1 MQIRDWMTTDVV
13 TATPETSM
21 LKVSKM
27 MKEYNIR
34 RVPVVDPSHHVI
46 GIISDRDVKD
56 ASPSKATTLDM
67 HELYYLL
74 SEVKARDIMTP
85 NPVTVNLRDTVERVA
100 LLILERGIG
109 GLPVVDDDGLLV
121 GIITDHDLFKI
132 LVEVS
137 GVRKGGVQ
145 MAVAFRDGVGVAA
158 APVRP
163 AARAQRKPC
172 LHADGGQQAGAGH
185 AGSVSA
191 HQSHGAQRGE
201 QADRGSPGQ
210 IPHAV
215 LGARKRPRGIAP
227 SFPDMAGR
235 AGGFCEWAC
244 FLKRLV
250 ATCLKRPDCRL
261 PVKVLSF
268 SGFRH
273 CAEAPTSNSQHVQ
286 GGRAWL
292 KSLTKGRPLKSTKT
306 VSCFVSTTGA
316 PNGSNM

>member
-1 MQIRDWMTTDVV
+1 MIDIV
-13 TATPETSM
+13 
-21 LKVSKM
+21 LL
-27 MKEYNIR
+27 
-34 RVPVVDPSHHVI
+34 I
-46 GIISDRDVKD
+46 GR
-56 ASPSKATTLDM
+56 
-67 HELYYLL
+67 LL
-74 SEVKARDIMTP
+74 F
-85 NPVTVNLRDTVERVA
+85 VA
-100 LLILERGIG
+100 LLYLFLFAIMKTGIGLVRGQRKKEKTWTVAVERGPKE
-109 GLPVVDDDGLLV
+109 L
-121 GIITDHDLFKI
+121 
-132 LVEVS
+132 
-137 GVRKGGVQ
+137 RGVQ
-145 MAVAFRDGVGVAA
+145 IAVRSGRVGVLLPLFDLLRAHNA
-158 APVRP
+158 SLVSMLTADSRLGPDMREVYLRISPMERSEENRLIEEVR
-163 AARAQRKPC
+163 AR
-172 LHADGGQQAGAGH
+172 
-185 AGSVSA
+185 V
-191 HQSHGAQRGE
+191 
-201 QADRGSPGQ
+201 
-210 IPHAV
+210 PHAV

>member
-137 GVRKGGVQ
+137 GVRKGGVLLPL
-145 MAVAFRDGVGVAA
+145 FDLL
-158 APVRP
+158 
-163 AARAQRKPC
+163 RAHNAS
-172 LHADGGQQAGAGH
+172 LVSMLTAD
-185 AGSVSA
+185 S
-191 HQSHGAQRGE
+191 R
-201 QADRGSPGQ
+201 
-210 IPHAV
+210 
-215 LGARKRPRGIAP
+215 LG
-227 SFPDMAGR
+227 PDMREVYLRISPMERSEENRLIEEVR
-235 AGGFCEWAC
+235 ARFHMLYWVREN
-244 FLKRLV
+244 V
-250 ATCLKRPDCRL
+250 HE
-261 PVKVLSF
+261 V
-268 SGFRH
+268 
-273 CAEAPTSNSQHVQ
+273 
-286 GGRAWL
+286 
-292 KSLTKGRPLKSTKT
+292 
-306 VSCFVSTTGA
+306 
-316 PNGSNM
+316 